1 VYVQVFET
9 IVRIAQET
17 EMFGIAALPQFPARR
32 VAALP
37 SPAAVAAPLE
47 AVATAKPATA
57 DIRIRRFEQS
67 GVTEDTYSAI
77 LPVADSPLDLMRVI
91 TEACKDLPEF
101 QVRNK
106 DDEQFILTLTLKS

>member
-1 VYVQVFET
+1 
-9 IVRIAQET
+9 
-17 EMFGIAALPQFPARR
+17 MFRLAALPQLTPRIG
-32 VAALP
+32 VAAR
-37 SPAAVAAPLE
+37 AIVAAKPVE
-47 AVATAKPATA
+47 TIAIVRPATA

-67 GVTEDTYSAI
+67 GVSEDSYSAI
-77 LPVADSPLDLMRVI
+77 LPVTDSPLDLMRVI

>member
-1 VYVQVFET
+1 MF
-9 IVRIAQET
+9 RIAVLPQ
-17 EMFGIAALPQFPARR
+17 FPSRRIAALPRSTTIATPI
-32 VAALP
+32 
-37 SPAAVAAPLE
+37 E

-57 DIRIRRFEQS
+57 DIRIRRFEQT

-101 QVRNK
+101 QIRNK

>member
-1 VYVQVFET
+1 MF
-9 IVRIAQET
+9 RIAA
-17 EMFGIAALPQFPARR
+17 IPQFPPRR
-32 VAALP
+32 ISTLPKPSVVANP
-37 SPAAVAAPLE
+37 VESVAIAN
-47 AVATAKPATA
+47 PATA
-57 DIRIRRFEQS
+57 SIRIRRFEQS

-77 LPVADSPLDLMRVI
+77 LPIVDSPLDLMRVI